1 MACGLLNQRVKEEGS
16 METIIEIVHHTGHLK
31 SVLQVELFS
40 YISLITLTI
49 FLGAVSAYM
58 RRA

>member
-1 MACGLLNQRVKEEGS
+1 
-16 METIIEIVHHTGHLK
+16 METIIEIVHHTGHLE

-40 YISLITLTI
+40 YISLITLTV